1 MIYDGPELQR
11 RVANHSA
18 LSPVSI
24 LKRVERVHPELPAQ
38 IHGRIRRNWGDV
50 ATRCKRLASALA
62 KRGVVKGDTV
72 ALIAPNIPEA
82 LECALAVPML
92 GAVLNAN
99 NVRLDAGTIAYILDH
114 GEAKVLLVDTEFS
127 GLAAEAAERSGRPL
141 LIVDIEDS
149 EGPGGDRIGALTYEA
164 LLAEGDPDFVYSLPD
179 DEWDALALNYTSG
192 TTGRPK
198 GVVYSHRG
206 AWTNAVNNVVTW
218 EMPHH
223 PVYLWTLPLY
233 HCNGWCFPWTI
244 TLLAGCHVFLRA
256 PSADAIYNAF
266 ADHGVTHLCGAPIIM
281 SMILG
286 AAPAEQRDFPQQIK
300 MMTAAAPPPATV
312 IAGMER
318 MGISITHVY
327 GLTEVYGPAVVC
339 AEKPAWRDL
348 PPEEQARLKAR
359 QGVAYELEEDVCVLD
374 PNTGEP
380 VPWNGETLGEI
391 AFRGNIVMKGYLKQP
406 DETAN
411 ALRDGWFWSGDIAV
425 QHPDGYMEIRDR
437 AKDIIISGGENI
449 SSIEVEK
456 AIYSHPAVS
465 LAAVVA
471 MPDEK
476 WGEVPCAFVELAGG
490 ATATEAEL
498 LVHARARLPGFQRPK
513 KIVFCELPKTT
524 TGKIRK
530 NELRDRAKTH
540 AMGSSQKA
548 DSRG

>member
-1 MIYDGPELQR
+1 MIYEGAELAR
-11 RVANHSA
+11 CAANHAA

-38 IHGRIRRNWGDV
+38 IHGSIRRNWGEV
-50 ATRCKRLASALA
+50 AQRCRRLASALGR
-62 KRGVVKGDTV
+62 RGVGKGDTV

-92 GAVLNAN
+92 GAILNAN
-99 NVRLDAGTIAYILDH
+99 NVRLDADTIAYILDH

-127 GLAAEAAERSGRPL
+127 AMAAEAVARAGRDL
-141 LIVDIEDS
+141 LIIDIDDS
-149 EGPGGDRIGALTYEA
+149 EGPGGDRIGSLTYDE
-164 LLAEGDPDFVYSLPD
+164 LLAEGDPEFAYTLPE

-206 AWTNAVNNVVTW
+206 AWTNAVNNAVTW

-223 PVYLWTLPLY
+223 PVYLWTLPLF

-256 PSADAIYNAF
+256 PRARAIYDAF
-266 ADHGVTHLCGAPIIM
+266 AEHGVTHLCGAPIIM
-281 SMILG
+281 SLIAG
-286 AAPAEQRDFPQQIK
+286 ADADERRDFPQRIR

-312 IAGMER
+312 IAGMEA

-339 AEKPAWRDL
+339 AEKPDWHGL
-348 PPEEQARLKAR
+348 PLAERARLKAR
-359 QGVAYELEEDVCVLD
+359 QGVAYELQEDVLVLD
-374 PNTGEP
+374 PESGQP
-380 VPWNGETLGEI
+380 VPWDGATQGEI

-406 DETAN
+406 DATADCF
-411 ALRDGWFWSGDIAV
+411 RDGWFWSGDLAV
-425 QHPDGYMEIRDR
+425 QHPDGYIEIRDR

-471 MPDEK
+471 MPHEK
-476 WGEVPCAFVELAGG
+476 WGEVPCAFVELAAG
-490 ATATEAEL
+490 ATVSEDEL
-498 LVHARARLPGFQRPK
+498 LEHARQRLAGFQRPRRV
-513 KIVFCELPKTT
+513 IFGELPKTT
-524 TGKIRK
+524 TGKVRK
-530 NELRDRAKTH
+530 NDLRQRAKDKGQTDDG
-540 AMGSSQKA
+540 APIES
-548 DSRG
+548 